1 MDITYDSTK
10 DAINTNKHGVS
21 LRLANQ
27 LEWESAVI
35 WPDTRKDYGEPR
47 MGAIGYIGL
56 RLYYVAFVDRDNV
69 RRIISLRKANQREIN
84 RYAET

>member
-56 RLYYVAFVDRDNV
+56 RWTMLLLLTETMFDVLLVCV
-69 RRIISLRKANQREIN
+69 RQTKER
-84 RYAET
+84 

>member
-35 WPDTRKDYGEPR
+35 WPDTRKDYGEPC